1 MCPTRV
7 TRRGRWF
14 YPGKKRVFG
23 IENIMAEQD
32 YDKFDEIPA
41 FDTFT
46 LPKILDRETTPT

>member
-1 MCPTRV
+1 
-7 TRRGRWF
+7 
-14 YPGKKRVFG
+14 
-23 IENIMAEQD
+23 MAEQD